1 MANTDSDKPSVDATA
16 VAHFP
21 DADMREQ
28 AAIFKALVVT
38 VQHLFGGFQRLF
50 QDVTDPRHPAYIT
63 YPLPALMVTGVL
75 MFLLRLG
82 SRRQVGNLLRG
93 NGPSAAKYQIL
104 FGVASCP
111 HGDTLNYLCARS
123 DAAEVQ
129 EVVR

>member
-16 VAHFP
+16 VAHSQ

-50 QDVTDPRHPAYIT
+50 QGVTDPRHPAYIT
-63 YPLPALMVTGVL
+63 YTLPALMTTGVL

-104 FGVASCP
+104 VTAQPDGRAQ
-111 HGDTLNYLCARS
+111 G
-123 DAAEVQ
+123 
-129 EVVR
+129 